1 LSPGSTADDGRV
13 KVAQLMAGAAKGG
26 AEAFFERLSLSLAS
40 SGEEV
45 LAAIRDEPARA
56 ARLASGGVAVRR
68 FFYGP
73 PYDFWTRPLL
83 GRALSGFGARVA
95 VAWMSR
101 AAQHAPRGDWTLVG
115 RLGGYYDL
123 KSFRRC
129 DHLVANTRELAGW
142 IAQQGWPNERVHVVP
157 NFVADHVSAA
167 PAEWPLPGR
176 RVFAMGRLHAN
187 KGFDLLIRALAAVP
201 GASLALAGDGPEE
214 AALRALA
221 QQAGVADR
229 VAFLGWR
236 EGVGTWLAACEV
248 FVLPSRI
255 EPLGNVVLE
264 AMGAARPILAT
275 RCAGPVENL
284 VHGESG
290 WLVPVE
296 DAAALAGG
304 LRALLAD
311 AALAAR
317 LAAAARTRFAAEHAE
332 APVLARWRG
341 FLRDVAPR

>member
-1 LSPGSTADDGRV
+1 
-13 KVAQLMAGAAKGG
+13 MAGAAKGG
-26 AEAFFERLSLSLAS
+26 AEAFFERLSLSLAAA
-40 SGEEV
+40 GDEV
-45 LAAIRDEPARA
+45 LAAIRDEPERA
-56 ARLASGGVAVRR
+56 ARLAAGGVRVRR

-73 PYDFWTRPLL
+73 PYDVWTRPLL
-83 GRALSGFGARVA
+83 ARALRGFGTRVA
-95 VAWMSR
+95 IAWMNR
-101 AAQHAPRGDWTLVG
+101 AAAHAPRGDWTLVG

-123 KSFRRC
+123 RHYRRC

-142 IAQQGWPNERVHVVP
+142 IARQGWPAERVHVVP
-157 NFVADHVSAA
+157 NFAADHSSAT

-176 RVFAMGRLHAN
+176 RILAMGRLHAN
-187 KGFDLLIRALAAVP
+187 KGFDLLIRALAEVP
-201 GASLALAGDGPEE
+201 GASLALAGEGPEE

-221 QQAGVADR
+221 AEAGVAKR

-236 EGVGTWLAACEV
+236 SDVGAWLAACEV

-284 VHGESG
+284 AHGESG
-290 WLVPVE
+290 WLVPLE
-296 DAAALAGG
+296 DPAALAAG
-304 LRALLAD
+304 LRALLD
-311 AALAAR
+311 DVQLAAR
-317 LAAAARTRFAAEHAE
+317 LAATARARFVAEHAE

-341 FLRDVAPR
+341 FLAEMAAR